1 MRRTGG
7 ELRDELAAAVAGQV
21 GGERRYPE
29 ELKRRAGAYTRAR
42 LASGMKRAA
51 VAAELG
57 VPPITLARWAAAV
70 SGFRTVAVE
79 AEETKPTGRR
89 DLVLVSPGGFRLEGL
104 ELSEVAALL
113 RVVA

>member
-1 MRRTGG
+1 MPRIGG
-7 ELRDELAAAVAGQV
+7 ELRDKLAAAVVDQV

-29 ELKRRAGAYTRAR
+29 ELRRQAGAYVRAR
-42 LASGMKRAA
+42 LASGAKRAA
-51 VAAELG
+51 VSAELG
-57 VPPITLARWAAAV
+57 VPAITLARWAAA

-79 AEETKPTGRR
+79 AEEAKPTGRR
-89 DLVLVSPGGFRLEGL
+89 DLVLVSPGGFRVEGL